1 MQKNKKATII
11 IIIFIFIYGLLA
23 EFIFSTKI
31 NRIYT
36 YLLNPII
43 WIGIAL
49 ILKLTLGKSFE
60 IKKLKKDIIS
70 YSLIAVLAYIITY
83 LISGLFITFGKN
95 PYSRTLLGIITNL
108 WSFATVIIAKEYIR
122 YKLINNVYEK
132 DKIKIAAF
140 LSTVYIIIDLG
151 IRQFFTTQMTGLF
164 IMETFAQTLL
174 PLIMKNILYSY
185 TAINSNY
192 LPAMCYEL
200 GTKLYLWLSPI
211 LPNAP
216 WIMVSIID
224 SVIPLILFLY
234 IRHEKNKKDIFRTKE
249 KLINSDPRNIIP
261 LAIGIILAIWFA
273 IGIFPIK
280 PVAIATGSMQEE
292 LHIGDVAIIQ
302 KCNANDIEEGD
313 IIEYQME
320 GYTVI
325 HRVVSKTQKNGDFTF
340 ITKGDSND
348 SEDSEPVTEKQIIGK
363 VIFKIRYLGYPAV
376 WIHNLSVQQ
385 QLEVR
390 TGN

>member
-11 IIIFIFIYGLLA
+11 IIIFILIYGLLS
-23 EFIFSTKI
+23 EFLLRPKI
-31 NRIYT
+31 NMVYT
-36 YLLNPII
+36 YLINPII
-43 WIGIAL
+43 WIGIAI
-49 ILKLTLGKSFE
+49 ILKLTLGKSYE
-60 IKKLKKDIIS
+60 VKKLKKEIIS
-70 YSLIAVLAYIITY
+70 YSLIAVLSYIITY

-95 PYSRTLLGIITNL
+95 PYSRTILGILTNL

-132 DKIKIAAF
+132 DKIKIAVF

-151 IRQFFTTQMTGLF
+151 IRQFFTTQITGLF

-185 TAINSNY
+185 TAINANY

-234 IRHEKNKKDIFRTKE
+234 IRHEKNKKDIFKTKE

-348 SEDSEPVTEKQIIGK
+348 SEDSEPVTEDQIIGK

-385 QLEVR
+385 QLEVN

>member
-11 IIIFIFIYGLLA
+11 IIIFILIYGLLS
-23 EFIFSTKI
+23 EFLLRPKI
-31 NRIYT
+31 NMVYT
-36 YLLNPII
+36 YLINPII
-43 WIGIAL
+43 WIGIAV
-49 ILKLTLGKSFE
+49 ILKLTLGKSYE

-132 DKIKIAAF
+132 DKIKIAVYI
-140 LSTVYIIIDLG
+140 SIIYIIIDLG
-151 IRQFFTTQMTGLF
+151 IRQFFITQMTGLF
-164 IMETFAQTLL
+164 IMETVAQTLL

-348 SEDSEPVTEKQIIGK
+348 SEDSEPVTEKQIVGK

>member
-11 IIIFIFIYGLLA
+11 IVIFLLIYGLLS
-23 EFIFSTKI
+23 EFILSIKI
-31 NRIYT
+31 NAIYT

-43 WIGIAL
+43 WIGIT
-49 ILKLTLGKSFE
+49 ILLKVTLGKSFE

-70 YSLIAVLAYIITY
+70 YSLIAVLVYIITY

-95 PYSRTLLGIITNL
+95 PYSRTMLGIIINL
-108 WSFATVIIAKEYIR
+108 WSFATVIVAKEYIR
-122 YKLINNVYEK
+122 YKIVNNVYEK
-132 DKIKIAAF
+132 EKIKIAV
-140 LSTVYIIIDLG
+140 LISTVYIIIDLG
-151 IRQFFTTQMTGLF
+151 IRQFFTKQITGLF
-164 IMETFAQTLL
+164 IIEIIAQTLF
-174 PLIMKNILYSY
+174 PLIVKNILYSY
-185 TAINSNY
+185 TAINANY

-249 KLINSDPRNIIP
+249 KLIDSDPRNIIP

-273 IGIFPIK
+273 LGIFPIK
-280 PVAIATGSMQEE
+280 PVAVATGSMQDE
-292 LHIGDVAIIQ
+292 LHIGDVAIIK
-302 KCNANDIEEGD
+302 KCNANDIKEGD

-325 HRVVSKTQKNGDFTF
+325 HRVIKKTQKNGDYSF
-340 ITKGDSND
+340 ITKGDNND
-348 SEDSEPVTEKQIIGK
+348 SEDSKSVSENQVIGK

-376 WIHNLSVQQ
+376 WINNLSVQQ
-385 QLEVR
+385 QLKVE
-390 TGN
+390 TGD